1 VINEAYALL
10 LHYECVTFYL
20 IYFYKNL
27 LVYALFGPPMLFCV
41 NVLHHPIKVIDIR
54 NHFMIKGIATLL
66 RHIGVLMKGHRLCLS
81 WCSDICNAF
90 FLQ

>member
-1 VINEAYALL
+1 M
-10 LHYECVTFYL
+10 
-20 IYFYKNL
+20 
-27 LVYALFGPPMLFCV
+27 FGPLMLFCV
-41 NVLHHPIKVIDIR
+41 NVLRHPIKVIDIR

-66 RHIGVLMKGHRLCLS
+66 HHIRVLMEGQKHCLS